1 MHTFALLL
9 SRTVIAAL
17 GIIEICMLLR
27 AILSFFVDQES
38 VLFTFCV
45 AVTEPVILPFRA
57 ILSRFESLERIPFD
71 IPFLVTYIA
80 LSILGGVL
88 PAVT

>member
-1 MHTFALLL
+1 MHTFALIL

-17 GIIEICMLLR
+17 GMIEICMLLR

-38 VLFTFCV
+38 VILTFCI

-57 ILSRFESLERIPFD
+57 MLSRFESLERIPFD
-71 IPFLVTYIA
+71 IPFIVAYFA
-80 LSILGGVL
+80 LAILGGVL
-88 PAVT
+88 PAVA

>member
-1 MHTFALLL
+1 MHTAALLL
-9 SRTVIAAL
+9 SRTVLAAL

-38 VLFTFCV
+38 VLLTFCI
-45 AVTEPVILPFRA
+45 AVTEPVILPFRVLLA
-57 ILSRFESLERIPFD
+57 RFEALDRLPFD
-71 IPFLVTYIA
+71 IPFLVTYVA
-80 LSILGGVL
+80 LAILGGVL

>member
-17 GIIEICMLLR
+17 GIIEICMFLR

-38 VLFTFCV
+38 VLLTFCI

-57 ILSRFESLERIPFD
+57 LLSRFDSLNRIPFD
-71 IPFLVTYIA
+71 IPFLVTYVA

>member
-1 MHTFALLL
+1 MHVFALLI

-27 AILSFFVDQES
+27 AILSFFADPES
-38 VLFTFCV
+38 VLLTFCI

-57 ILSRFESLERIPFD
+57 IFSRFESLDQLPFD
-71 IPFLVTYIA
+71 IPFLATWIA
-80 LSILGGVL
+80 LAALGGLL
-88 PAVT
+88 PTVT

>member
-1 MHTFALLL
+1 MHVFALLI

-38 VLFTFCV
+38 VLLTFCI
-45 AVTEPVILPFRA
+45 AVTEPVILPFRVL
-57 ILSRFESLERIPFD
+57 LSRFEALDRLPLD
-71 IPFLVTYIA
+71 RPFLVTYIA
-80 LSILGGVL
+80 LAILGGVL
-88 PAVT
+88 PVIT

>member
-1 MHTFALLL
+1 MHTVALLL
-9 SRTVIAAL
+9 SRTVLAAL
-17 GIIEICMLLR
+17 GIIELCMLLR

-38 VLFTFCV
+38 VLLTFCI

-57 ILSRFESLERIPFD
+57 ILSRFESLDRIPFD
-71 IPFLVTYIA
+71 IPFLVTYVA
-80 LSILGGVL
+80 LAILGGRL

>member
-1 MHTFALLL
+1 MHTVALLL
-9 SRTVIAAL
+9 SRTVLVAL
-17 GIIEICMLLR
+17 AFIEICMLLR

-38 VLFTFCV
+38 VVLTFCI

-57 ILSRFESLERIPFD
+57 ILSRFDSVNRIPFD

-80 LSILGGVL
+80 LALLGGLL
-88 PAVT
+88 PAVA

>member
-1 MHTFALLL
+1 MHVFALLI

-38 VLFTFCV
+38 VLLTFCI
-45 AVTEPVILPFRA
+45 AVTEPVILPFR
-57 ILSRFESLERIPFD
+57 LLFSRFESLDRIPFD
-71 IPFLVTYIA
+71 IPFIVAYFSLA
-80 LSILGGVL
+80 ILGRVL
-88 PAVT
+88 PVVS

>member
-1 MHTFALLL
+1 MHVFALLI

-38 VLFTFCV
+38 VLLTFCI
-45 AVTEPVILPFRA
+45 AVTEPVILPFRML
-57 ILSRFESLERIPFD
+57 LSRFESLDRLPLD

-80 LSILGGVL
+80 IAILGGVL
-88 PAVT
+88 PVIT